1 MSQEYFEEIEYD
13 EEGNI
18 VEIEYDDGFD
28 DPIAD
33 PPAEGT
39 ADDGGFV
46 IEQGVPLAPR
56 RTVTRK
62 RYPFAT
68 MRHGDSFEV
77 VVPRKRIERFGF
89 EEAYART
96 RSALSAAITWHGKR
110 RPNMRFI
117 SRRVTEDTIRCW
129 AQEKGREIDEEVP

>member
-1 MSQEYFEEIEYD
+1 MSQFEEVEYD

-18 VEIEYDDGFD
+18 VEVEYDDGFD
-28 DPIAD
+28 DPDAD
-33 PPAEGT
+33 PPTEGT

-46 IEQGVPLAPR
+46 IEQGVPLPPR

-68 MRHGDSFEV
+68 MQHGDSFEV
-77 VVPRKRIERFGF
+77 VVPRKRIEQFGF

-96 RSALSAAITWHGKR
+96 RSALSAAVAWHGKR

-117 SRRVTEDTIRCW
+117 TRRVTEDTIRCW
-129 AQEKGREIDEEVP
+129 VQEKGREIDEEVP